1 MTFICLDFTCLDTCM
16 RDMVPGAMERQ
27 HLWTRLPATK
37 DMSQLIL
44 RWWSKWQEWNISQQI
59 DHQFSAQIFTKKK
72 CTSDTWCF
80 WYFIFKYCKTL
91 QNFNRLLKEYRN
103 FDKKMSH
110 LWIILSNVGGLCS
123 LMWCCA
129 DPGSH
134 YHYLSMS
141 SLITLLVS
149 AKSYLL
155 RGESLSKYPFYLHLS
170 S

>member
-1 MTFICLDFTCLDTCM
+1 MIDITCLDTCM

-80 WYFIFKYCKTL
+80 WYFIFKNIVKP
-91 QNFNRLLKEYRN
+91 YRISIGYWKSTGILITKCYI
-103 FDKKMSH
+103 FDSF
-110 LWIILSNVGGLCS
+110 IILSNVWGLCS

>member
-1 MTFICLDFTCLDTCM
+1 MIDITCLDTCM
-16 RDMVPGAMERQ
+16 RDTEPGAMGRQ

-103 FDKKMSH
+103 FDHKMSH
-110 LWIILSNVGGLCS
+110 LWFFDDIVECLRIVFSDVMLRWPRIPLSLFVHVFSNYFTCQ
-123 LMWCCA
+123 C
-129 DPGSH
+129 
-134 YHYLSMS
+134 
-141 SLITLLVS
+141 
-149 AKSYLL
+149 
-155 RGESLSKYPFYLHLS
+155 
-170 S
+170 

>member
-1 MTFICLDFTCLDTCM
+1 MIDITCLDTCM

-103 FDKKMSH
+103 FDHKMLH
-110 LWIILSNVGGLCS
+110 LWFFYYIVECLRIVFSDGMLRWPRIPLSLFVHVFSNYFTCQ
-123 LMWCCA
+123 C
-129 DPGSH
+129 
-134 YHYLSMS
+134 
-141 SLITLLVS
+141 
-149 AKSYLL
+149 
-155 RGESLSKYPFYLHLS
+155 
-170 S
+170 

>member
-1 MTFICLDFTCLDTCM
+1 MTWWHLTDITCLDTCM

-44 RWWSKWQEWNISQQI
+44 QWWSKWQEWNISQQI

-103 FDKKMSH
+103 FDQKMSH
-110 LWIILSNVGGLCS
+110 LWFFDYIVECLRIIVFSDVMLRWPRIPLSLFVHVFSNYFTCQ
-123 LMWCCA
+123 C
-129 DPGSH
+129 
-134 YHYLSMS
+134 
-141 SLITLLVS
+141 
-149 AKSYLL
+149 
-155 RGESLSKYPFYLHLS
+155 
-170 S
+170 